1 MFGLSILTLSFFSSR
16 PEDSEIEVA
25 NMKPGIGKMIQFPS
39 IWGHWAGGPGD
50 SKDDVKWLNQKL
62 REAGLADP
70 NLADL
75 HL

>member
-1 MFGLSILTLSFFSSR
+1 
-16 PEDSEIEVA
+16 
-25 NMKPGIGKMIQFPS
+25 MKPGIGKMIQFPS

-62 REAGLADP
+62 REAGLGDP